1 MAVTDRPITPGD
13 ITRFYPLAARDTEV
27 HVGAVLD
34 IAFDHIL
41 YGLLQSSAFDALD
54 MTFKG
59 GTALRK
65 YYLGHKSR
73 FSFDLDFDVAS
84 GAEDLVAEQVNRMSF
99 DQFDFTVYERRGHY
113 MIEIASDLLATD
125 SVPVKMDFSTR
136 GLWLPTEW
144 TPPIGNP
151 MHGLYAFDPPVVP
164 VINLVENLS
173 EKLSRWQRISVV
185 RDLYDL
191 AALAGY
197 VSPGL
202 VAELW
207 VLKSYRNMIEQ
218 RHRLQQG
225 DTAASVE
232 NITAQRQVSDFDLND
247 LVLPGTASA
256 SDKAQLVREDI
267 RIVASFCRTIAE
279 CMTPELSEI
288 ASDRGALEWKVAQRI
303 QKLAG
308 QSASGVH
315 RSR

>member
-1 MAVTDRPITPGD
+1 MAVTDRPITPED
-13 ITRFYPLAARDTEV
+13 ITRFYPLAKRDIDV
-27 HVGAVLD
+27 RIGAALD

-41 YGLLQSSAFDALD
+41 HGLLTSEAFDALD

-84 GAEDLVAEQVNRMSF
+84 GAEDLVAEQIDRMSF
-99 DQFDFTVYERRGHY
+99 DQFEFTVYVRRGHY
-113 MIEIASDLLATD
+113 MIEIASELLPTN
-125 SVPVKMDFSTR
+125 SMTVKMDFSTR

-144 TPPIGNP
+144 TPPMGNP
-151 MHGLYAFDPPVVP
+151 LYDLYAFDPPVVP
-164 VINLVENLS
+164 VIHLAENLS
-173 EKLSRWQRISVV
+173 EKLSRWQRISLV

-197 VSPGL
+197 VNPEL

-218 RHRLQQG
+218 RHRLKQG
-225 DTAASVE
+225 DTAASIE

-247 LVLPGTASA
+247 LVLPGTASVG
-256 SDKAQLVREDI
+256 DKAQLVREHI

-279 CMTPELSEI
+279 GMTPELSEI
-288 ASDRGALEWKVAQRI
+288 AADRGALEWKVTQRI
-303 QKLAG
+303 RNLSNIRG
-308 QSASGVH
+308 N
-315 RSR
+315 